1 MALIFTYVYKIIFS
15 SMKKILLIL
24 TILLNTS
31 LVFSQKSNYQIKY
44 LFDNQNNLVIDDCTI
59 SINQSQIIYKK
70 GGLSKNFSIRYMGK
84 TEFKENKNTSFTY
97 HKYLLVNNN
106 KYLYISDYKNFKLKD
121 TFYYILILDGQKQL
135 AL

>member
-1 MALIFTYVYKIIFS
+1 
-15 SMKKILLIL
+15 MKKILLIL